1 MYKPTQESTF
11 QNFLFYYQKN
21 QNYFQNFKLLFIH
34 QVRKIMKE
42 QACEIEA
49 AFLYAVIYK
58 KKMKFDVAKKR
69 FDQLRCAQEGTVCLG
84 HFK

>member
-1 MYKPTQESTF
+1 
-11 QNFLFYYQKN
+11 
-21 QNYFQNFKLLFIH
+21 
-34 QVRKIMKE
+34 MKE

-49 AFLYAVIYK
+49 AFLYAVIYR